1 MNMEQYVVAS
11 EQLEDDNI
19 MRRGRR
25 QRARTTSPSRADAEM
40 KWTASRSARIAPGRL
55 RFNEQ

>member
-11 EQLEDDNI
+11 ERLEDDSI

-25 QRARTTSPSRADAEM
+25 QRARTTSPSRADPEM
-40 KWTASRSARIAPGRL
+40 K
-55 RFNEQ
+55 